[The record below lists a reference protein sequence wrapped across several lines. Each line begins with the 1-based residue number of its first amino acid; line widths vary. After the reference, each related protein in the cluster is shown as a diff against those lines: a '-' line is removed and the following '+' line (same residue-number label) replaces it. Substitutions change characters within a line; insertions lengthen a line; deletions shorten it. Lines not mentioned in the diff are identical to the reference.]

1 VQAQWSGSLDEEA
14 RVPIRPDITWW
25 RAPPQPGHLPDAGL
39 LHRPSP
45 PSRLPDRL
53 CPADDDKPSSYVI
66 RNAGI
71 EIIVKSLDLAAEPAE
86 LLEGIENLRLTIES
100 GTRTTATR
108 RLGAA
113 G

>member
-1 VQAQWSGSLDEEA
+1 M
-14 RVPIRPDITWW
+14 
-25 RAPPQPGHLPDAGL
+25 
-39 LHRPSP
+39 HRPSP
-45 PSRLPDRL
+45 PSRLPDL
-53 CPADDDKPSSYVI
+53 PADHDEPSSYVI

-100 GTRTTATR
+100 GTTTTATR